1 MKAPA
6 KEKSIFGMMLTGVY
20 VIAVPIVLAAMVG
33 IGAEAAQTGQQSA
46 NMDKNTFKKPKIRAR
61 PCPAVRHDAWHQVTP
76 TERGSCPERK
86 K

>member
-6 KEKSIFGMMLTGVY
+6 KEKSIFSMMLTGVC
-20 VIAVPIVLAAMVG
+20 VIAVPIVVAMVG

-46 NMDKNTFKKPKIRAR
+46 NRDKITFKKPKIRAR

-76 TERGSCPERK
+76 TEGGSCPERK